1 MAERRTEY
9 IKVNIPE
16 TMESYIAGFGEGVF
30 VLVDTETK
38 EAYDADATEGVYQGT
53 LDNYCL
59 YWNGLMPGETIPFEM
74 RGDRRPVVL
83 FDWLNSNY
91 TINKAFFEEVD
102 LDE

>member
-1 MAERRTEY
+1 MAERTEH

-16 TMESYIAGFGEGVF
+16 SKESFFDGCGEGVWI
-30 VLVDTETK
+30 LVDPETK
-38 EAYDADATEGVYQGT
+38 RAYDADATEGVYQGT

-74 RGDRRPVVL
+74 RGERRPVVL

-91 TINKAFFEEVD
+91 TINKHFFEGDCNE
-102 LDE
+102 